1 LCVLI
6 SVDDKKRPPMNKP
19 LRIGLIGAG
28 IVSRRHRDCYRL
40 SGWEDAR

>member
-6 SVDDKKRPPMNKP
+6 SVDDQKRPPMIKP

-28 IVSRRHRDCYRL
+28 MVSRHHRYCYRL